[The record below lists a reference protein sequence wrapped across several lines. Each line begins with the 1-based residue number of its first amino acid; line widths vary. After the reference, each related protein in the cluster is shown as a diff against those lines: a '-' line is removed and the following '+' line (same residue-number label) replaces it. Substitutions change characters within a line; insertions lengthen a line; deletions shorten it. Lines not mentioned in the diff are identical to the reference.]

1 MAVEL
6 SLHDYMLRTHKLWQN
21 GAPSTENALGLPGS
35 FVTFP
40 S

>member
-1 MAVEL
+1 MAVEQC
-6 SLHDYMLRTHKLWQN
+6 LHDYMLRTHKLWQN
-21 GAPSTENALGLPGS
+21 GAPSIENVLGLPGS